1 MDTGVYEGLQ
11 GDGRHVSAIAV
22 LEPLHEAENLRVDAR
37 GLEVDGADMIA
48 IV

>member
-1 MDTGVYEGLQ
+1 MDTDIYGRLQ
-11 GDGRHVSAIAV
+11 NDGRRISTIAAR
-22 LEPLHEAENLRVDAR
+22 EPLHEAEDLRVDAR